1 MPTIYVSHGAPLLA
15 DDPRWPAHQR
25 DTSRMDVVNSVALNK
40 VGLLVKRVREIC
52 RGDAQIGHTR
62 ARTVSPVGTLG
73 MRDALIV

>member
-1 MPTIYVSHGAPLLA
+1 
-15 DDPRWPAHQR
+15 
-25 DTSRMDVVNSVALNK
+25 
-40 VGLLVKRVREIC
+40 VREIC